1 MNRLMKVGP
10 LLAALAL
17 AAALLACGA
26 PTPTAVPP
34 AATPPAP
41 TLAPANTA
49 APTATP
55 TPTMMPTATPP
66 PTPTATP
73 APTATRP
80 YQVAHPPTPTPAPPP
95 MPAPNPLAEY
105 ADAMAGGPGAIF
117 FDDPR
122 QLLGPPPHTG
132 PPDSPNRLMLGADAE
147 QYRAAFLTGLLGAE
161 GFPGHMFIFTSD
173 YYDGLLDKARLVNPT
188 ELVSAGESIEL
199 EHTCIARALP
209 SCLLLETWLAPNLAA
224 RTHGQVRLTLQ
235 SLADLE
241 AYDANLLELLAGGG
255 LDMANIYGGY
265 VAGELPAIEIQ
276 GLWGIMPDAATSYL
290 AVAAMIPE
298 VERLLQQATGG
309 GMVLHRNWYAG
320 IDQWFFSKTPLTSLA
335 DFQGQKIGVSSYAL
349 RDLARGLGGDPVPAL
364 PQAQFK
370 AIDLGLVDIGTAGAL
385 TAVGGR
391 LNEAA
396 GYMFGPVVGFG
407 HTSNVINREVWDGIP
422 ADLQQI
428 IIEEAAKTEL
438 EALRLA
444 PFQNF
449 AAVALNR
456 ALGVEPTYFD
466 AATARHL
473 REVVAPDFVVA
484 GWVERLDYP
493 AQNRDAVRIF
503 NEHVGPFVGL
513 HIAADGSVARRPPT
527 RGPHAE

>member
-1 MNRLMKVGP
+1 MNRLLKVIP
-10 LLAALAL
+10 LLAALGA
-17 AAALLACGA
+17 AAALACGS

-34 AATPPAP
+34 AHTPTPAP
-41 TLAPANTA
+41 TNTLAPTPTVAPTLPPTPTA
-49 APTATP
+49 APTI
-55 TPTMMPTATPP
+55 PP
-66 PTPTATP
+66 PTATP
-73 APTATRP
+73 APTATMP
-80 YQVAHPPTPTPAPPP
+80 PPTPTPAPPP
-95 MPAPNPLAEY
+95 TPAPNPLAEY

-122 QLLGPPPHTG
+122 QLLGPPS
-132 PPDSPNRLMLGADAE
+132 DERLRLRASEE
-147 QYRAAFLTGLLGAE
+147 QYRIAFMSALLGVE

-173 YYDGLLDKARLVNPT
+173 YYDGLLEKARLTNPT

-199 EHTCIARALP
+199 EHTCIARTLP

-224 RTHGQVRLTLQ
+224 RTNGQVRLTLQ
-235 SLADLE
+235 GLPDLGS
-241 AYDANLLELLAGGG
+241 YDANLLELLSGGD
-255 LDMANIYGGY
+255 LAMANIYGGY
-265 VAGELPAIEIQ
+265 VSGELPAIEIQ

-298 VERLLQQATGG
+298 VERLLAQATRG
-309 GMVLHRNWYAG
+309 GMVLNRNWYAG
-320 IDQWFFSKTPLTSLA
+320 IDQWFYSKTPLTSLA
-335 DFQGQKIGVSSYAL
+335 DFQGKKIGVSSYPM
-349 RDLARGLGGDPVPAL
+349 RDLVRGLGGDPVPAL

-370 AIDLGLVDIGTAGAL
+370 AIDLGLVEVGTAGAL
-385 TAVGGR
+385 PAVTGR
-391 LNEAA
+391 LYEVA
-396 GYMFGPVVGFG
+396 GYMTGPVVGFG

-449 AAVALNR
+449 TAVAINR

-466 AATARHL
+466 GETVRHL
-473 REVVAPDFVVA
+473 REVVAPEFVMA

-513 HIAADGSVARRPPT
+513 HIAADGSVARVAPT